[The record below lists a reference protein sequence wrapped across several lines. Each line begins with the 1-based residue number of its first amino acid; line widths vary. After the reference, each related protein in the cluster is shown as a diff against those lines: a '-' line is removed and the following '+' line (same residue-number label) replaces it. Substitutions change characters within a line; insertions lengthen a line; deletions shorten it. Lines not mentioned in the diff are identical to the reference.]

1 MGDELQKIK
10 AGLLLHQD
18 LESFRRRKKKTA
30 PLLSIEHQGQ
40 NKKPSLK

>member
-18 LESFRRRKKKTA
+18 LESFRRRKKKT
-30 PLLSIEHQGQ
+30 PQLLSIEHQGQ
-40 NKKPSLK
+40 NKKSSLK